1 MQKVVWGMVAIYL
14 AIGLALW
21 SNKAFAAP
29 ELVRFADQRFAPGT
43 IVVKNRER
51 SLYLVHRGG
60 TALRYQVA
68 VDKRGKAWTGQ
79 TYITGMHVRPAW
91 SPPADRPS
99 AAQLVAWSDRMLDW
113 PETFTP
119 HPKIKGVLGRR
130 ADMVAGKQPIDFATC
145 EALAFASLVCGG
157 VPVRLAGQDSG
168 RGTFSQRHAALYD
181 CKTAARFANSVIPP
195 GTTGMLFYKLVC

>member
-68 VDKRGKAWTGQ
+68 VGKRGKAWTGQ

-91 SPPADRPS
+91 SPPAEVKRDLPHLPVVIAGGAPNNPMGV
-99 AAQLVAWSDRMLDW
+99 AAM
-113 PETFTP
+113 T
-119 HPKIKGVLGRR
+119 
-130 ADMVAGKQPIDFATC
+130 
-145 EALAFASLVCGG
+145 
-157 VPVRLAGQDSG
+157 LAGGEYAIHGTNRPGLIG
-168 RGTFSQRHAALYD
+168 RAVSYGCIRMRNADIADLF
-181 CKTAARFANSVIPP
+181 ARVGVNTRVIA
-195 GTTGMLFYKLVC
+195 VN